1 MLIHN
6 LKLSLRSLKKNR
18 LYSFLNTTGFAI
30 GFAVVMIIALFIYSE
45 MTVDRCFEGNNRI
58 FRIISSDENDC
69 NLNYELAQQINDSY
83 PEVETGC
90 PVQYLSGWEFIIGCE
105 GSFSKLTDLIAT
117 DNNFFSIFNLQLI
130 EGFSSQPFSEVNS
143 AVITQNLA
151 SKLFGNVSPLGKTI
165 DIGGFINTHITGV
178 IENFPDKA
186 SFYSDLFI
194 NIEDEKLRII
204 QSDINGI
211 SFYPANIYIR
221 LNDANNNKL
230 LEEKIN
236 RSNNLSATANSK
248 LRLQPL
254 NRIYFEKD
262 IKNNFNR
269 TANTSMLYLF
279 TAIAGL
285 ILLLSIFNHV
295 NFSISFQFARL
306 RETGIKKTNGAGF
319 QQLATYHFTENT
331 VGILASFILSTG
343 IVLLVLPLADRLFE
357 HDLEVLAILEYPVNI
372 LILTLILT
380 VIIITTIVPLYLVA
394 KFDIRKF
401 LSGEITGTRGGRI
414 NNILSVFQATVSI
427 VLIIGVITIY
437 KQLSYAKHAELGFDK
452 EHLLRINLPGNFQN
466 GDLVKQELGKFSFI
480 KSSTLSLGVPGMINS
495 RSGSGENDNQFWLNC
510 LEVDED
516 FIETFGLE
524 LLDGRNFRQG
534 DLEKA
539 CIINQAAF
547 KKFGWENI
555 EGKEFK
561 NYGGLTV
568 IGVANDFNVS
578 SLHNAIEPAALIFKN
593 RFMNTLTLRLEP
605 GNIGQQMTQLKNAW
619 EPIMPDYM
627 FDYVFYDEFFNSL
640 YQKEERLGQTVTIFS
655 ILAFIITLMG
665 ITGLIFQVCLSRT
678 KEIGVRKVN
687 GAKISEVMVMLNKD
701 FVKWVVIAFVIAT
714 PVAWYAMNKWLQNF
728 VYKTSLSWW
737 VFALA
742 GVLTLGIALLTVSWQ
757 SWRAAT
763 RNPVEALR
771 YE

>member
-18 LYSFLNTTGFAI
+18 LYSFLNITGFAI
-30 GFAVVMIIALFIYSE
+30 GFAVILIITLFIYSE
-45 MTVDRCFEGNNRI
+45 MTVDRCFEGYNRI
-58 FRIISSDENDC
+58 YRIISSDENDC
-69 NLNYELAQQINDSY
+69 NLNFELAQQINDNY
-83 PEVETGC
+83 PEVETVC

-105 GSFSKLTDLIAT
+105 GSFAKLNDLIAT
-117 DNNFFSIFNLQLI
+117 DNNFFRIFNLQLI

-165 DIGGFINTHITGV
+165 DIGGFINTRITGV

-204 QSDINGI
+204 HSDINGI

-221 LNDANNNKL
+221 LNDADNDKL
-230 LEEKIN
+230 LEEKIS
-236 RSNNLSATANSK
+236 RSNNLSVITDSK

-254 NRIYFEKD
+254 TSIYFEKD

-269 TANTSMLYLF
+269 TANTSMIYLF

-343 IVLLVLPLADRLFE
+343 IVLLVQPLTSRLFE
-357 HDLEVLAILEYPVNI
+357 RDLDVLAILEYPVNI
-372 LILTLILT
+372 LILTIILT

-401 LSGEITGTRGGRI
+401 LSGEITGKRGGRI

-452 EHLLRINLPGNFQN
+452 EHLIRINLPGDFQN

-495 RSGSGENDNQFWLNC
+495 RSGSGKNDNQFWLNC
-510 LEVDED
+510 MEVDED
-516 FIETFGLE
+516 FIGTFGLE
-524 LLDGRNFRQG
+524 LLDGRNFHQS
-534 DLEKA
+534 DLEKS

-547 KKFGWENI
+547 NKFGWENI

-568 IGVANDFNVS
+568 IGVVNDFNVS
-578 SLHNAIEPAALIFKN
+578 SLHNVIEPAVLIFKN
-593 RFMNTLTLRLEP
+593 RFMNTLTLRMEP
-605 GNIGQQMTQLKNAW
+605 GNIGQQLAQLKDTW
-619 EPIMPDYM
+619 ETIMPDYM

-640 YQKEERLGQTVTIFS
+640 YQKEERMGQTITIFS

-701 FVKWVVIAFVIAT
+701 FVKWVVIAFIIAT
-714 PVAWYAMNKWLQNF
+714 PVAWYTMNKWLQNF
-728 VYKTSLSWW
+728 AYKTSLSWW
-737 VFALA
+737 IFALA
-742 GVLTLGIALLTVSWQ
+742 GVLALGIALLTVSWQ